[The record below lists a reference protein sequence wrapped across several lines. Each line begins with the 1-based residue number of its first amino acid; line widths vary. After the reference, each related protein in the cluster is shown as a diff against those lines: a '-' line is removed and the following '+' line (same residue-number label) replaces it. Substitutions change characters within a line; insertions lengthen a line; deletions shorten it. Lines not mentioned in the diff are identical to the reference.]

1 MSTTTLVIVESPT
14 KVPTIKGF
22 LGKGYKVVS
31 SKGHVRDMP
40 KSKLGIDV
48 EHDFEPKY
56 INIRGKGELINALKK
71 EAKNASKVLL
81 ATDPDREG
89 EAISWHLAAV
99 LGLDSEKAQRITF
112 NELTKNTVKEAIRHP
127 RDLDM
132 NLVNS
137 QQTRRILDRL
147 VGYKISPFL
156 WKKIKSG
163 LSAGRVQSVATRMIV
178 EREEEI
184 EAFVSEEYWTIA
196 AKLFKASGESFAA
209 KFYGTPEKKLPIA
222 DGEQAARIVD
232 ELKDASF
239 AVSGIKNAVKRRK
252 PMPPFTTSTLQQEAN
267 RRLGFPSQRTMMV
280 AQELYEGVNLGER
293 TAHGLIT
300 YMRTDSL
307 RISEEAQAAAGALI
321 KEKFGPEYCP
331 KTPNVYKSKAGA
343 QDAHEAIR
351 PSDPS
356 ILPDAVKGKLS
367 NDQFKLYKLIW
378 ERFMASQMKNAELD
392 TVSVDIAAGK
402 YLFRASGYTVKFP
415 GFMVLYDTVRDN
427 EEEDDKPL
435 ELPPLTV
442 GEPLKA
448 EEILPAQ
455 HFTQPPPRFTEGSL
469 VKMLEEKGVGRPSTF
484 TSTITTIIARGY
496 VRRNGKLLE
505 PTELGRLTTKLMK
518 DSFPEIIDYGF
529 TAKMEDDLDKIE
541 NGQAEY
547 LSVLRDFYT
556 DFEKELKEADE
567 KLDKLEY
574 VKPVEVTDIICDKC
588 GANMVIR
595 EGRYGKFAA
604 CPNFPKCRNTR
615 RLNDDA
621 SAAEGAE
628 EVLADEKCPVCGS
641 DMILKKGAYGS
652 FYACRNYPDC
662 KTTKPYYKDT
672 GVACPQCGKRI
683 LVKQS
688 RSRKTFYSCED
699 YPNCKFSVWDVPQQ
713 MKCPRCGGLVL
724 KMKNKEHYYCYN
736 EACGWSETK

>member
-1 MSTTTLVIVESPT
+1 MSATTLVIVESPT

-31 SKGHVRDMP
+31 SKGHVRDLP

-112 NELTKNTVKEAIRHP
+112 NELTKNTVRDAIKHP

-184 EAFVSEEYWTIA
+184 EAFVSEEYWTISA
-196 AKLFKASGESFAA
+196 RLFKESGESFVA
-209 KFYGTPEKKLPIA
+209 KFHGTPEKKLSIA
-222 DGEQAARIVD
+222 DGEQAEKLLA
-232 ELKDASF
+232 ELKEASF
-239 AVSGIKNAVKRRK
+239 AVGGIKKAVKRRK
-252 PMPPFTTSTLQQEAN
+252 PLPPFTTSTLQQEAN
-267 RRLGFPSQRTMMV
+267 RRLGFQSQRTMMV
-280 AQELYEGVNLGER
+280 AQELYEGVSLGER

-307 RISEEAQAAAGALI
+307 RISEEAQAAASALI
-321 KEKFGPEYCP
+321 RDKFGPEYCP
-331 KTPNVYKSKAGA
+331 KTPNVYKTKAGA

-356 ILPDAVKGKLS
+356 LTPDSVKGKLS

-427 EEEDDKPL
+427 EDEDDKPL

-442 GEPLKA
+442 DEPLTA
-448 EEILPAQ
+448 QEITPAQ
-455 HFTQPPPRFTEGSL
+455 HFTQPPARFTEGSL
-469 VKMLEEKGVGRPSTF
+469 VKMMEEKGVGRPSTF

-496 VRRNGKLLE
+496 VRRNGKVLE

-518 DSFPEIIDYGF
+518 DSFPEIVDYGF

-547 LSVLRDFYT
+547 LSVLRNFYT
-556 DFEKELKEADE
+556 DFEKELKDADE
-567 KLDKLEY
+567 KLEKVEY

-588 GANMVIR
+588 GANMVVR

-615 RLNDDA
+615 RLSDDGD
-621 SAAEGAE
+621 EGAE
-628 EVLADEKCPVCGS
+628 EVLADEKCPVCGA

-672 GVACPQCGKRI
+672 GVACPQCGHRI
-683 LVKQS
+683 LGKHS
-688 RSRKTFYSCED
+688 RSSKTI
-699 YPNCKFSVWDVPQQ
+699 K
-713 MKCPRCGGLVL
+713 
-724 KMKNKEHYYCYN
+724 
-736 EACGWSETK
+736 

>member
-31 SKGHVRDMP
+31 SKGHVRDLP

-112 NELTKNTVKEAIRHP
+112 NELTKNTVRDAIKHP

-184 EAFVSEEYWTIA
+184 EAFVSEEYWTISA
-196 AKLFKASGESFAA
+196 RLFKESGESFVA
-209 KFYGTPEKKLPIA
+209 KFHGTPEKKLSIA
-222 DGEQAARIVD
+222 DGEQAEKLLA
-232 ELKDASF
+232 ELKEASF
-239 AVSGIKNAVKRRK
+239 AVGGIKKAVKRRK
-252 PMPPFTTSTLQQEAN
+252 PLPPFTTSTLQQEAN
-267 RRLGFPSQRTMMV
+267 RRLGFQSQRTMMV
-280 AQELYEGVNLGER
+280 AQELYEGVSLGER

-307 RISEEAQAAAGALI
+307 RISEEAQAAASALI
-321 KEKFGPEYCP
+321 RDKFGPEYCP
-331 KTPNVYKSKAGA
+331 KTPNVYKTKAGA

-356 ILPDAVKGKLS
+356 LTPDSVKGKLS

-378 ERFMASQMKNAELD
+378 ERFMASQTPFPWTSLPESIFSAPADTPLNSLALWCCMTPFATMKM
-392 TVSVDIAAGK
+392 
-402 YLFRASGYTVKFP
+402 R
-415 GFMVLYDTVRDN
+415 
-427 EEEDDKPL
+427 
-435 ELPPLTV
+435 
-442 GEPLKA
+442 
-448 EEILPAQ
+448 
-455 HFTQPPPRFTEGSL
+455 
-469 VKMLEEKGVGRPSTF
+469 
-484 TSTITTIIARGY
+484 
-496 VRRNGKLLE
+496 
-505 PTELGRLTTKLMK
+505 
-518 DSFPEIIDYGF
+518 
-529 TAKMEDDLDKIE
+529 
-541 NGQAEY
+541 
-547 LSVLRDFYT
+547 
-556 DFEKELKEADE
+556 
-567 KLDKLEY
+567 
-574 VKPVEVTDIICDKC
+574 
-588 GANMVIR
+588 
-595 EGRYGKFAA
+595 
-604 CPNFPKCRNTR
+604 
-615 RLNDDA
+615 
-621 SAAEGAE
+621 
-628 EVLADEKCPVCGS
+628 
-641 DMILKKGAYGS
+641 MI
-652 FYACRNYPDC
+652 
-662 KTTKPYYKDT
+662 
-672 GVACPQCGKRI
+672 
-683 LVKQS
+683 S
-688 RSRKTFYSCED
+688 RSSCL
-699 YPNCKFSVWDVPQQ
+699 
-713 MKCPRCGGLVL
+713 R
-724 KMKNKEHYYCYN
+724 
-736 EACGWSETK
+736 

>member
-31 SKGHVRDMP
+31 SKGHVRDLP

-112 NELTKNTVKEAIRHP
+112 NELTKNTVRDAIKHP

-184 EAFVSEEYWTIA
+184 EAFVSEEYWTISA
-196 AKLFKASGESFAA
+196 RLFKESGESFVA
-209 KFYGTPEKKLPIA
+209 KFHGTPEKKLSIA
-222 DGEQAARIVD
+222 DGEQAEKLLA
-232 ELKDASF
+232 ELKEASF
-239 AVSGIKNAVKRRK
+239 AVGGIKKAVKRRK
-252 PMPPFTTSTLQQEAN
+252 PLPPFTTSTLQQEAN
-267 RRLGFPSQRTMMV
+267 RRLGFQSQRTMMV
-280 AQELYEGVNLGER
+280 AQELYEGVSLGER

-307 RISEEAQAAAGALI
+307 RISEEAQAAASALI
-321 KEKFGPEYCP
+321 RDKFGPEYCP
-331 KTPNVYKSKAGA
+331 KTPNVYKTKAGA

-356 ILPDAVKGKLS
+356 LTPDSVKGKLS

-427 EEEDDKPL
+427 EDEDDKPL

-442 GEPLKA
+442 DEPLTA
-448 EEILPAQ
+448 QEITPAQ
-455 HFTQPPPRFTEGSL
+455 HFTQPPARFTEGSL
-469 VKMLEEKGVGRPSTF
+469 VKMMEEKGVGRPSTF

-496 VRRNGKLLE
+496 VRRNGKVLE

-518 DSFPEIIDYGF
+518 DSFPEIVDYGF

-547 LSVLRDFYT
+547 LSVLRNFYT
-556 DFEKELKEADE
+556 DFEKELKDADE
-567 KLDKLEY
+567 KLEKVEY

-588 GANMVIR
+588 GANMVVR

-615 RLNDDA
+615 RLSDDGD
-621 SAAEGAE
+621 EGAE
-628 EVLADEKCPVCGS
+628 EVLADEKCPVCGA

-713 MKCPRCGGLVL
+713 MKCPKCGGLVL
-724 KMKNKEHYYCYN
+724 KKKNKEYYYCYDEN
-736 EACGWSETK
+736 CDWSETK

>member
-31 SKGHVRDMP
+31 SKGHVRDLP

-469 VKMLEEKGVGRPSTF
+469 VKMLEDKGVGRPSPF
-484 TSTITTIIARGY
+484 TSPLPPIIARGY

-724 KMKNKEHYYCYN
+724 KKKNKEHYYCYN

>member
-31 SKGHVRDMP
+31 SKGHVRDLP

-112 NELTKNTVKEAIRHP
+112 NELTKNTVRDAIKHP

-184 EAFVSEEYWTIA
+184 EAFVSEEYWTISA
-196 AKLFKASGESFAA
+196 RLFKESGESFVA
-209 KFYGTPEKKLPIA
+209 KFHGTPEKKLSIA
-222 DGEQAARIVD
+222 DGEQAEKLLA
-232 ELKDASF
+232 ELKEASF
-239 AVSGIKNAVKRRK
+239 AVGGIKKAVKRRK
-252 PMPPFTTSTLQQEAN
+252 PLPPFTTSTLQQEAN
-267 RRLGFPSQRTMMV
+267 RRLGFQSQRTMMV
-280 AQELYEGVNLGER
+280 AQELYEGVSLGER

-307 RISEEAQAAAGALI
+307 RISEEAQAAASALI
-321 KEKFGPEYCP
+321 RDKFGPEYCP
-331 KTPNVYKSKAGA
+331 KTPNVYKTKAGA

-356 ILPDAVKGKLS
+356 LTPDSVKGKLS

-427 EEEDDKPL
+427 EDEDDKPL

-442 GEPLKA
+442 DEPLTA
-448 EEILPAQ
+448 QEITPAQ
-455 HFTQPPPRFTEGSL
+455 HFTQPPARFTEGSL
-469 VKMLEEKGVGRPSTF
+469 VKMMEEKGVGRPSTF

-496 VRRNGKLLE
+496 VRRNGKVLE

-518 DSFPEIIDYGF
+518 DSFPEIVDYGF

-547 LSVLRDFYT
+547 LSVLRNFYT
-556 DFEKELKEADE
+556 DFEKELKDADE
-567 KLDKLEY
+567 KLEKVEY

-588 GANMVIR
+588 GANMVVR

-615 RLNDDA
+615 RLSDDGD
-621 SAAEGAE
+621 EGAE
-628 EVLADEKCPVCGS
+628 EVLADEKCPVCGA
-641 DMILKKGAYGS
+641 DMTLKKGAYGS

-713 MKCPRCGGLVL
+713 MKCPKCGGLVL
-724 KMKNKEHYYCYN
+724 KKKNKEYYYCYDEN
-736 EACGWSETK
+736 CGWSETK

>member
-31 SKGHVRDMP
+31 SKGHVRDLP

-293 TAHGLIT
+293 AAHGLIT

-724 KMKNKEHYYCYN
+724 KKKNKEHYYCYN

>member
-31 SKGHVRDMP
+31 SKGHVRDLP

-307 RISEEAQAAAGALI
+307 RIAEEAQAAAGALI

-724 KMKNKEHYYCYN
+724 KKKNKEHYYCYN

>member
-31 SKGHVRDMP
+31 SKGHVRDLP

-112 NELTKNTVKEAIRHP
+112 NELTKNTVRDAIKHP

-184 EAFVSEEYWTIA
+184 EAFVSEEYWTISA
-196 AKLFKASGESFAA
+196 RLFKESGELFVA
-209 KFYGTPEKKLPIA
+209 KFHGTPEKKLSIA
-222 DGEQAARIVD
+222 DGEQAEKLLA
-232 ELKDASF
+232 ELKEASF
-239 AVSGIKNAVKRRK
+239 AVGGIKKAVKRRK
-252 PMPPFTTSTLQQEAN
+252 PLPPFTTSTLQQEAN
-267 RRLGFPSQRTMMV
+267 RRLGFQSQRTMMV
-280 AQELYEGVNLGER
+280 AQELYEGVSLGER

-307 RISEEAQAAAGALI
+307 RISEEAQAAASALI
-321 KEKFGPEYCP
+321 RDKFGPEYCP
-331 KTPNVYKSKAGA
+331 KTPNVYKTKAGA

-356 ILPDAVKGKLS
+356 LTPDSVKGKLS

-427 EEEDDKPL
+427 EDEDDKPL

-442 GEPLKA
+442 DEPLTA
-448 EEILPAQ
+448 QEITPAQ
-455 HFTQPPPRFTEGSL
+455 HFTQPPARFTEGSL
-469 VKMLEEKGVGRPSTF
+469 VKMMEEKGVGRPSTF

-496 VRRNGKLLE
+496 VRRNGKVLE

-518 DSFPEIIDYGF
+518 DSFPEIVDYGF

-547 LSVLRDFYT
+547 LSVLRNFYT
-556 DFEKELKEADE
+556 DFEKELKDADE
-567 KLDKLEY
+567 KLEKVEY

-588 GANMVIR
+588 GANMVVR

-615 RLNDDA
+615 RLSDDGD
-621 SAAEGAE
+621 EGAE
-628 EVLADEKCPVCGS
+628 EVLADEKCPVCGA

-713 MKCPRCGGLVL
+713 MKCPKCGGLVL
-724 KMKNKEHYYCYN
+724 KKKNKEYYYCYDEN
-736 EACGWSETK
+736 CGWSETK

>member
-31 SKGHVRDMP
+31 SKGHVRDLP

-222 DGEQAARIVD
+222 DGEQAARIVA

-300 YMRTDSL
+300 YMRTDSP

-724 KMKNKEHYYCYN
+724 KKKNKEHYYCYN

>member
-31 SKGHVRDMP
+31 SKGHVRDLP

-574 VKPVEVTDIICDKC
+574 VKPVEVTDITCDKC

-724 KMKNKEHYYCYN
+724 KKKNKEHYYCYN

>member
-31 SKGHVRDMP
+31 SKGHVRDLP

-112 NELTKNTVKEAIRHP
+112 NELTKNTVRDAIKHP

-184 EAFVSEEYWTIA
+184 EAFVSEEYWTISA
-196 AKLFKASGESFAA
+196 RLFKESGESFVA
-209 KFYGTPEKKLPIA
+209 KFHGTPEKKLSIA
-222 DGEQAARIVD
+222 DGEQAEKLLA
-232 ELKDASF
+232 ELKEASF
-239 AVSGIKNAVKRRK
+239 AVGGIKKAVKRRK
-252 PMPPFTTSTLQQEAN
+252 PLPPFTTSTLQQEAN
-267 RRLGFPSQRTMMV
+267 RRLGFQSQRTMMV
-280 AQELYEGVNLGER
+280 AQELYEGVSLGER

-307 RISEEAQAAAGALI
+307 RISEEAQAAASALI
-321 KEKFGPEYCP
+321 RDKFGPEYCP
-331 KTPNVYKSKAGA
+331 KTPNVYKTKAGA

-356 ILPDAVKGKLS
+356 LTPDSVKGKLS

-427 EEEDDKPL
+427 EDEDDKPL

-442 GEPLKA
+442 DEPLTA
-448 EEILPAQ
+448 QEITPAQ
-455 HFTQPPPRFTEGSL
+455 HFTQPPARFTEGSL
-469 VKMLEEKGVGRPSTF
+469 VKMMEEKGVGRPSTF

-496 VRRNGKLLE
+496 VRRNGKVLE

-518 DSFPEIIDYGF
+518 DSFPEIVDYGF

-547 LSVLRDFYT
+547 RSVLRTFYT
-556 DFEKELKEADE
+556 DFEKELKDADE
-567 KLDKLEY
+567 KLEKVEY

-588 GANMVIR
+588 GANMVVR

-615 RLNDDA
+615 RLSDDGD
-621 SAAEGAE
+621 EGAE
-628 EVLADEKCPVCGS
+628 EVLADEKCPVCGA

-713 MKCPRCGGLVL
+713 MKCPKCGGLVL
-724 KMKNKEHYYCYN
+724 KKKNKEYYYCYDKN
-736 EACGWSETK
+736 CGWSETK

>member
-31 SKGHVRDMP
+31 SKGHVRDLP

-184 EAFVSEEYWTIA
+184 EAFISEEYWTIA

-222 DGEQAARIVD
+222 DGEQAARIVA

-724 KMKNKEHYYCYN
+724 KKKNKEHYYCYN

>member
-31 SKGHVRDMP
+31 SKGHVRDLP

-222 DGEQAARIVD
+222 DGEQAARIVA

-321 KEKFGPEYCP
+321 KEKFGSEYCP

-402 YLFRASGYTVKFP
+402 YLFRASGYTVRFP

-484 TSTITTIIARGY
+484 TSTNTTIIARGY

-621 SAAEGAE
+621 TAAEGAE

-724 KMKNKEHYYCYN
+724 KKKNKEHYYCYN

>member
-31 SKGHVRDMP
+31 SKGHVRDLP

-112 NELTKNTVKEAIRHP
+112 NELTKNTVRDAIKHP

-184 EAFVSEEYWTIA
+184 EAFVSEEYWTISA
-196 AKLFKASGESFAA
+196 RLFKESGESFVA
-209 KFYGTPEKKLPIA
+209 KFHGTPEKKLSIA
-222 DGEQAARIVD
+222 DGEQAEKLLA
-232 ELKDASF
+232 ELKEASF
-239 AVSGIKNAVKRRK
+239 AVGGIKKAVKRRK
-252 PMPPFTTSTLQQEAN
+252 PLPPFTTSTLQQEAN
-267 RRLGFPSQRTMMV
+267 RRLGFQSQRTMMV
-280 AQELYEGVNLGER
+280 AQELYEGVSLGER

-307 RISEEAQAAAGALI
+307 RISEEAQAAASALI
-321 KEKFGPEYCP
+321 RDKFGPEYCP
-331 KTPNVYKSKAGA
+331 KTPNVYKTKAGA

-356 ILPDAVKGKLS
+356 LTPDSVKGKLS

-427 EEEDDKPL
+427 
-435 ELPPLTV
+435 
-442 GEPLKA
+442 
-448 EEILPAQ
+448 
-455 HFTQPPPRFTEGSL
+455 
-469 VKMLEEKGVGRPSTF
+469 
-484 TSTITTIIARGY
+484 
-496 VRRNGKLLE
+496 
-505 PTELGRLTTKLMK
+505 
-518 DSFPEIIDYGF
+518 
-529 TAKMEDDLDKIE
+529 
-541 NGQAEY
+541 
-547 LSVLRDFYT
+547 
-556 DFEKELKEADE
+556 
-567 KLDKLEY
+567 
-574 VKPVEVTDIICDKC
+574 
-588 GANMVIR
+588 
-595 EGRYGKFAA
+595 
-604 CPNFPKCRNTR
+604 
-615 RLNDDA
+615 
-621 SAAEGAE
+621 
-628 EVLADEKCPVCGS
+628 
-641 DMILKKGAYGS
+641 
-652 FYACRNYPDC
+652 
-662 KTTKPYYKDT
+662 
-672 GVACPQCGKRI
+672 
-683 LVKQS
+683 
-688 RSRKTFYSCED
+688 
-699 YPNCKFSVWDVPQQ
+699 
-713 MKCPRCGGLVL
+713 
-724 KMKNKEHYYCYN
+724 
-736 EACGWSETK
+736 

>member
-31 SKGHVRDMP
+31 SKGHVRDLP

-222 DGEQAARIVD
+222 DGEQAARIVA

-724 KMKNKEHYYCYN
+724 KKKTKEHYYCYN

>member
-31 SKGHVRDMP
+31 SKGHVRDLP

-222 DGEQAARIVD
+222 DGEQAARIVA

-496 VRRNGKLLE
+496 VRRSGKLLE

-628 EVLADEKCPVCGS
+628 EVIADEKCPVCGS

-724 KMKNKEHYYCYN
+724 KKKNKEHYYCYN

>member
-31 SKGHVRDMP
+31 SKGHVRDLP

-293 TAHGLIT
+293 TAHCLIT

-529 TAKMEDDLDKIE
+529 TAKMEDDLVKIE
-541 NGQAEY
+541 NGQAEN

-724 KMKNKEHYYCYN
+724 KKKNKEHYYCYN

>member
-31 SKGHVRDMP
+31 SKGHVRDLP

-267 RRLGFPSQRTMMV
+267 RRLGVPSQRTMRV

-724 KMKNKEHYYCYN
+724 KKKNKEHYYCYN

>member
-31 SKGHVRDMP
+31 SKGHVRDLP

-331 KTPNVYKSKAGA
+331 KTPHVYKSKAGA

-724 KMKNKEHYYCYN
+724 KKKNKEHYYCYN

>member
-31 SKGHVRDMP
+31 SKGHVRDLP

-672 GVACPQCGKRI
+672 PA
-683 LVKQS
+683 S
-688 RSRKTFYSCED
+688 SC
-699 YPNCKFSVWDVPQQ
+699 W
-713 MKCPRCGGLVL
+713 L
-724 KMKNKEHYYCYN
+724 
-736 EACGWSETK
+736 

>member
-31 SKGHVRDMP
+31 SKGHVRDLP

-89 EAISWHLAAV
+89 EAISWHHAAV

-724 KMKNKEHYYCYN
+724 KKKNKEHYYCYN

>member
-1 MSTTTLVIVESPT
+1 
-14 KVPTIKGF
+14 
-22 LGKGYKVVS
+22 
-31 SKGHVRDMP
+31 
-40 KSKLGIDV
+40 
-48 EHDFEPKY
+48 
-56 INIRGKGELINALKK
+56 
-71 EAKNASKVLL
+71 
-81 ATDPDREG
+81 
-89 EAISWHLAAV
+89 
-99 LGLDSEKAQRITF
+99 
-112 NELTKNTVKEAIRHP
+112 
-127 RDLDM
+127 
-132 NLVNS
+132 
-137 QQTRRILDRL
+137 
-147 VGYKISPFL
+147 
-156 WKKIKSG
+156 
-163 LSAGRVQSVATRMIV
+163 
-178 EREEEI
+178 
-184 EAFVSEEYWTIA
+184 
-196 AKLFKASGESFAA
+196 
-209 KFYGTPEKKLPIA
+209 
-222 DGEQAARIVD
+222 
-232 ELKDASF
+232 
-239 AVSGIKNAVKRRK
+239 
-252 PMPPFTTSTLQQEAN
+252 
-267 RRLGFPSQRTMMV
+267 MMV

-367 NDQFKLYKLIW
+367 NDKFKLSKLIW

-724 KMKNKEHYYCYN
+724 KKKNKEHYYCYN

>member
-31 SKGHVRDMP
+31 SKGHVRDLP
-40 KSKLGIDV
+40 KSRLGIDV

-112 NELTKNTVKEAIRHP
+112 NELTKNTVRDAIKHP

-184 EAFVSEEYWTIA
+184 EAFVSEEYWTISA
-196 AKLFKASGESFAA
+196 RLFKESGESFVA
-209 KFYGTPEKKLPIA
+209 KFHGTPEKKLSIA
-222 DGEQAARIVD
+222 DGEQAEKLLA
-232 ELKDASF
+232 ELKEASF
-239 AVSGIKNAVKRRK
+239 AVGGIKKAVKRRK
-252 PMPPFTTSTLQQEAN
+252 PLPPFTTSTLQQEAN
-267 RRLGFPSQRTMMV
+267 RRLGFQSQRTMMV
-280 AQELYEGVNLGER
+280 AQELYEGVSLGER

-307 RISEEAQAAAGALI
+307 RISEEAQAAASALI
-321 KEKFGPEYCP
+321 RDKFGPEYCP
-331 KTPNVYKSKAGA
+331 KTPNVYKTKAGA

-356 ILPDAVKGKLS
+356 LTPDSVKGKLS

-427 EEEDDKPL
+427 EDEDDKPL

-442 GEPLKA
+442 DEPLTA
-448 EEILPAQ
+448 QEITPAQ
-455 HFTQPPPRFTEGSL
+455 HFTQPPARFTEGSL
-469 VKMLEEKGVGRPSTF
+469 VKMMEEKGVGRPSTF

-496 VRRNGKLLE
+496 VRRNGKVLE

-518 DSFPEIIDYGF
+518 DSFPEIVDYGF

-547 LSVLRDFYT
+547 LSVLRNFYT
-556 DFEKELKEADE
+556 DFEKELKDADE
-567 KLDKLEY
+567 KLEKVEY

-588 GANMVIR
+588 GANMVVR

-615 RLNDDA
+615 RLSDDGD
-621 SAAEGAE
+621 EGAE
-628 EVLADEKCPVCGS
+628 EVLADEKCPVCGA

-713 MKCPRCGGLVL
+713 MKCPKCGGLVL
-724 KMKNKEHYYCYN
+724 KKKNKEYYYCYDKN
-736 EACGWSETK
+736 CGWSETK

>member
-31 SKGHVRDMP
+31 SKGHVRDLP

-112 NELTKNTVKEAIRHP
+112 NELTKNTVRDAIKHP

-184 EAFVSEEYWTIA
+184 EAFVSEEYWTISA
-196 AKLFKASGESFAA
+196 RLFKESGESFVA
-209 KFYGTPEKKLPIA
+209 KFHGTPEKKLSIA
-222 DGEQAARIVD
+222 DGEQAEKLLA
-232 ELKDASF
+232 ELKEASF
-239 AVSGIKNAVKRRK
+239 AVGGIKKAVKRRK
-252 PMPPFTTSTLQQEAN
+252 PLPPFTTSTLQQEAN
-267 RRLGFPSQRTMMV
+267 RRLGFQSQRTMMV
-280 AQELYEGVNLGER
+280 AQELYEGVSLGER

-307 RISEEAQAAAGALI
+307 RISEEAQAAASALI
-321 KEKFGPEYCP
+321 RDKFGPEYCP
-331 KTPNVYKSKAGA
+331 KTPNVYKTKAGA

-356 ILPDAVKGKLS
+356 LTPDSVKGKLS

-415 GFMVLYDTVRDN
+415 GFMVPYDTVRDN
-427 EEEDDKPL
+427 EDEDDKPL

-442 GEPLKA
+442 DEPLTA
-448 EEILPAQ
+448 QEITPAQ
-455 HFTQPPPRFTEGSL
+455 HFTQPPARFTEGSL
-469 VKMLEEKGVGRPSTF
+469 VKMMEEKGVGRPSTF

-496 VRRNGKLLE
+496 VRRNGKVLE

-518 DSFPEIIDYGF
+518 DSFPEIVDYGF

-547 LSVLRDFYT
+547 LSVLRNFYT
-556 DFEKELKEADE
+556 DFEKELKDADE
-567 KLDKLEY
+567 KLEKVEY

-588 GANMVIR
+588 GANMVVR

-615 RLNDDA
+615 RLSDDGD
-621 SAAEGAE
+621 EGAE
-628 EVLADEKCPVCGS
+628 EVLADEKCPVCGA

-713 MKCPRCGGLVL
+713 MKCPKCGGLVL
-724 KMKNKEHYYCYN
+724 KKKNKEYYYCYDEN
-736 EACGWSETK
+736 CGWSETK

>member
-31 SKGHVRDMP
+31 SKGHVRDLP

-222 DGEQAARIVD
+222 DGEQAARIVA

-621 SAAEGAE
+621 SATEGAE

-724 KMKNKEHYYCYN
+724 KKKNKEHYYCYN

>member
-31 SKGHVRDMP
+31 SKGHVRDLP

-222 DGEQAARIVD
+222 DGEQAARIVA

-484 TSTITTIIARGY
+484 TSPITTLIARGD

-724 KMKNKEHYYCYN
+724 KKKNKEHYYCYN

>member
-31 SKGHVRDMP
+31 SKGHVRDLP

-222 DGEQAARIVD
+222 DGEQAARIVA

-484 TSTITTIIARGY
+484 TTIIARGY

-621 SAAEGAE
+621 TAAEGAE

-724 KMKNKEHYYCYN
+724 KKKNKEHYYCYN

>member
-31 SKGHVRDMP
+31 SKGHVRDLP

-484 TSTITTIIARGY
+484 TSTITTRGY

-604 CPNFPKCRNTR
+604 CPNFPNCRNTR

-724 KMKNKEHYYCYN
+724 KKKNKEHYYCYN

>member
-31 SKGHVRDMP
+31 SKGHVRDLP

-621 SAAEGAE
+621 TAAEGAE

-724 KMKNKEHYYCYN
+724 KKKNKEHYYCYN

>member
-31 SKGHVRDMP
+31 SKGHVRDLP

-112 NELTKNTVKEAIRHP
+112 NELTKNTVRDAIKHP

-184 EAFVSEEYWTIA
+184 EAFVSEEYWTISA
-196 AKLFKASGESFAA
+196 RLFKESGESFVA
-209 KFYGTPEKKLPIA
+209 KFHGTPEKKLSIA
-222 DGEQAARIVD
+222 DGEQAEKLLA
-232 ELKDASF
+232 ELKEASF
-239 AVSGIKNAVKRRK
+239 AVGGIKKAVKRRK
-252 PMPPFTTSTLQQEAN
+252 PLPPFTTSTLQQEAN
-267 RRLGFPSQRTMMV
+267 RRLGFQSQRTMMV
-280 AQELYEGVNLGER
+280 AQELYEGVSLGER

-307 RISEEAQAAAGALI
+307 RISEEAQAAASALI
-321 KEKFGPEYCP
+321 RDKFGPEYCP
-331 KTPNVYKSKAGA
+331 KTPNVYKTKAGA

-356 ILPDAVKGKLS
+356 LTPDSVKGKLS

-427 EEEDDKPL
+427 EDEDDKPL

-442 GEPLKA
+442 DEPLTA
-448 EEILPAQ
+448 QEITPAQ
-455 HFTQPPPRFTEGSL
+455 HFTQPPARFTEGSL
-469 VKMLEEKGVGRPSTF
+469 VKMMEEKGVGRPSTF

-496 VRRNGKLLE
+496 VRRNGKVLE

-518 DSFPEIIDYGF
+518 DSFPEIVDYGF

-547 LSVLRDFYT
+547 LSVLRNFYT
-556 DFEKELKEADE
+556 DFEKELKDADE
-567 KLDKLEY
+567 KLEKVEY

-588 GANMVIR
+588 GANMVVR

-615 RLNDDA
+615 RLSDDGD
-621 SAAEGAE
+621 EGAE
-628 EVLADEKCPVCGS
+628 EVLADEKCPVCGA

-672 GVACPQCGKRI
+672 GGAGPQGGRRI

-713 MKCPRCGGLVL
+713 MKCPKCGGLVL
-724 KMKNKEHYYCYN
+724 KKKNKEYYYCYDEN
-736 EACGWSETK
+736 CGWSETK

>member
-31 SKGHVRDMP
+31 SKGHVRDLP

-307 RISEEAQAAAGALI
+307 RISEEAHAAAGALI

-724 KMKNKEHYYCYN
+724 KKKNKEHYYCYN

>member
-31 SKGHVRDMP
+31 SKGHVRDLP

-222 DGEQAARIVD
+222 DGEQAARIVA

-307 RISEEAQAAAGALI
+307 RISEEAIAAAKTFILGRY
-321 KEKFGPEYCP
+321 GQSYYP
-331 KTPNVYKSKAGA
+331 KTARHYKAKAGA

-724 KMKNKEHYYCYN
+724 KKKNKEHYYCYN

>member
-31 SKGHVRDMP
+31 SKGHVRDLP

-574 VKPVEVTDIICDKC
+574 VKPVEVTYIICDKC

-724 KMKNKEHYYCYN
+724 KKKNKEHYYCYN

>member
-1 MSTTTLVIVESPT
+1 M
-14 KVPTIKGF
+14 
-22 LGKGYKVVS
+22 VS
-31 SKGHVRDMP
+31 SKGHVRDLP

-724 KMKNKEHYYCYN
+724 KKKNKEHYYCYN